1 MNKNYKFTVM
11 SSGCGAVV
19 RTNDESVF
27 ENFESIVQAL
37 DSINNGEPAH
47 WVWDETTKTY
57 ICHFDTFRQVAD
69 TRGNLI
75 RYEQL

>member
-1 MNKNYKFTVM
+1 M
-11 SSGCGAVV
+11 SFGCGAVV
-19 RTNDESVF
+19 RSNDESVF
-27 ENFESIVQAL
+27 EENFESILKTL

-69 TRGNLI
+69 TGGNLI
-75 RYEQL
+75 RCEQLAC